1 MITAD
6 RPSEKENSSA
16 FMAVFKDAL
25 FVNFDA
31 GAVSM
36 SNVVSLFSDT
46 QKYEERPIVVLADDD
61 PSIRLMVRHVLE
73 SEDFDIVEA
82 SDGLEAIKAVEKH
95 HPALILLDAV
105 MPGIDGFTTCQQIKE
120 KGHTD
125 IPVMMITGLDDD
137 ASVERAYEVGAIDF
151 ITKPIKWAV
160 LKHRVKSVVSK
171 VIAERKVQLLAYQDT
186 LTSLP
191 NRLLF
196 ADRLEQAVVRSE
208 RSRTSMALM
217 LIDIDDFKLVNDSF
231 GHDAGDK
238 LIKAVGQLISKSLRR
253 ADTIA
258 RLGGDEFAVIIEG
271 IESAEDAIS
280 IADNLTTILEHNVRL
295 DDQETYTSASIGIAV
310 YPDDGKDARTL
321 LKNADTAMFRAK
333 ESGRHCFQ
341 FYKPEM
347 SVSAME
353 RLELENSLKAAFEN
367 DEFVIHYQPVID
379 IHKNEISC
387 VEALLRWQH
396 PEKGMIQPEE
406 FVDVIEDCGLIIA
419 LGEWMINSVC
429 KQIRLWQD
437 AGLKEQNVSINLAAR
452 QFTEQDL
459 VAVYKQAIAEYDIEA
474 SSLAVEIT
482 ELTLIDNLGEVESTL
497 KKLRQMGMKVLLD
510 DFGTGYA
517 SLAYLKE
524 FPVDIVKIDR
534 DFVAGIPDN
543 REDSAIVEAISGL
556 TRGLRLALLAE
567 GVENERQLDML
578 KGLGCQYGQG
588 YYWSKAIPGD
598 EYEQFYMNQIYNIG

>member
-1 MITAD
+1 
-6 RPSEKENSSA
+6 
-16 FMAVFKDAL
+16 
-25 FVNFDA
+25 
-31 GAVSM
+31 M

-46 QKYEERPIVVLADDD
+46 QKYEERPVVVLADDD

-73 SEDFDIVEA
+73 SEDFDIIEA

-105 MPGIDGFTTCQQIKE
+105 MPGIDGFTTCEQIKE

-160 LKHRVKSVVSK
+160 LKHRVKSVVAK
-171 VIAERKVQLLAYQDT
+171 VIAERKVQLLAYRDT

-196 ADRLEQAVVRSE
+196 ADRLEQAVIRSE

-238 LIKAVGQLISKSLRR
+238 LIKAVGELISKSLRR

-258 RLGGDEFAVIIEG
+258 RLGGDEFAVIIEDING
-271 IESAEDAIS
+271 PDDAIS

-333 ESGRHCFQ
+333 ENGRHCFQ

-347 SVSAME
+347 SVNAME
-353 RLELENSLKAAFEN
+353 RLDLENSLKAAFEN
-367 DEFVIHYQPVID
+367 DEFLIHYQPVID
-379 IHKNEISC
+379 IHKNEVVG

-396 PEKGMIQPEE
+396 PDKGMIQPAD
-406 FVDVIEDCGLIIA
+406 FVNIVEDCGLIVA
-419 LGEWMINSVC
+419 LGEWLIYSVC
-429 KQIRLWQD
+429 KQIKVWQD
-437 AGLKEQNVSINLAAR
+437 AGLENQNVSINLTPR
-452 QFTEQDL
+452 QFKEQNL
-459 VAVYKQAIAEYDIEA
+459 VALFTQAMDEHGIEA
-474 SSLAVEIT
+474 TSLSVEVT
-482 ELTLIDNLGEVESTL
+482 ERTLIDNIGEVESTL
-497 KKLRQMGMKVLLD
+497 KKLRAMGMKILLD

-524 FPVDIVKIDR
+524 FPVDVVKIDR
-534 DFVAGIPDN
+534 AFVAGIPDN
-543 REDSAIVEAISGL
+543 EEDSTIVDAIAGL
-556 TRGLRLALLAE
+556 TRGLKLALLAE
-567 GVENERQLDML
+567 GVENERQLDVL
-578 KGLGCQYGQG
+578 KSVGCQYAQG
-588 YYWSKAIPGD
+588 FFWSKALPGS
-598 EYEQFYMNQIYNIG
+598 EYEQFYMNQIYKLG

>member
-1 MITAD
+1 
-6 RPSEKENSSA
+6 
-16 FMAVFKDAL
+16 
-25 FVNFDA
+25 
-31 GAVSM
+31 M

-46 QKYEERPIVVLADDD
+46 QKYEERPVVVLADDD

-82 SDGLEAIKAVEKH
+82 ADGLEAIKAVEKH

-160 LKHRVKSVVSK
+160 LKHRVKSVVAK
-171 VIAERKVQLLAYQDT
+171 VIAERKVQLLAYRDT
-186 LTSLP
+186 LTDLP

-196 ADRLEQAVVRSE
+196 ADRLEQAVIRSE

-217 LIDIDDFKLVNDSF
+217 LVDIDDFKLVNDSF

-238 LIKAVGQLISKSLRR
+238 LIKAVGTLISRSLRR

-271 IESAEDAIS
+271 IDSPEDAIS

-367 DEFVIHYQPVID
+367 DEFMIHYQPVID
-379 IHKNEISC
+379 IQKNEIVSA
-387 VEALLRWQH
+387 EALLRWQH
-396 PEKGMIQPEE
+396 PDKGMIQPTD
-406 FVDVIEDCGLIIA
+406 FVSVIEDSGLIIA
-419 LGEWMINSVC
+419 LGEWVIYSAC
-429 KQIRLWQD
+429 KQIRVWED
-437 AGLKEQNVSINLAAR
+437 AGLKDQHVSINLAPR
-452 QFTEQDL
+452 QFKEQDL
-459 VAVYKQAIAEYDIEA
+459 VAIFSQAISENNIEGSA
-474 SSLAVEIT
+474 LSVEIT
-482 ELTLIDNLGEVESTL
+482 ERTLIDNIGEVESTL
-497 KKLRQMGMKVLLD
+497 KKLRGLGIKVMLD

-534 DFVAGIPDN
+534 TFVTGIPDN
-543 REDSAIVEAISGL
+543 HEDSAIVDAIAGL
-556 TRGLRLALLAE
+556 TRGLKLELLAE
-567 GVENERQLDML
+567 GVENERQLDVL

-588 YYWSKAIPGD
+588 YYWSKALPGD
-598 EYEQFYMNQIYNIG
+598 EFEQFYMNQIYNIV

>member
-1 MITAD
+1 
-6 RPSEKENSSA
+6 
-16 FMAVFKDAL
+16 
-25 FVNFDA
+25 
-31 GAVSM
+31 M

-120 KGHTD
+120 KGFTD

-160 LKHRVKSVVSK
+160 LKHRVKSVVAK
-171 VIAERKVQLLAYQDT
+171 VIAERKVQLLAYRDS
-186 LTSLP
+186 LTNLP

-196 ADRLEQAVVRSE
+196 ADRLEQAIVRSE

-217 LIDIDDFKLVNDSF
+217 LVDIDDFKLVNDSF

-238 LIKAVGQLISKSLRR
+238 LIKAVGDLIAKSLRR

-271 IESAEDAIS
+271 IDGPEDAIS

-310 YPDDGKDARTL
+310 YPEDGKDARTL

-333 ESGRHCFQ
+333 ENGRHCFQ

-347 SVSAME
+347 SVNAME
-353 RLELENSLKAAFEN
+353 RLDLENNLKAAFED
-367 DEFVIHYQPVID
+367 DEYLIHYQPVID
-379 IHKNEISC
+379 IHKNEIVG
-387 VEALLRWQH
+387 VEALLRWHH
-396 PEKGMIQPEE
+396 PEKGMIQPAD
-406 FVDVIEDCGLIIA
+406 FVSVVEDCGLIVA
-419 LGEWMINSVC
+419 LGEWMIFSIC
-429 KQIRLWQD
+429 KQISLWQES
-437 AGLKEQNVSINLAAR
+437 GLKHQQVSINLAPR
-452 QFTEQDL
+452 QFKEQDL
-459 VAVYKQAIAEYDIEA
+459 VAVFTQAIAENNIDA
-474 SSLAVEIT
+474 SSLSVEVT
-482 ELTLIDNLGEVESTL
+482 ERTLIDNIGEVEGTL
-497 KKLRQMGMKVLLD
+497 KKLRAMGMQVMLD

-517 SLAYLKE
+517 SLAYLKD
-524 FPVDIVKIDR
+524 FPVDVVKIDR
-534 DFVAGIPDN
+534 VFVTGIPDSK
-543 REDSAIVEAISGL
+543 EDSAIVEAIAGL
-556 TRGLRLALLAE
+556 TRGLKLRLLAE
-567 GVENERQLDML
+567 GVENDRQLDML
-578 KGLGCQYGQG
+578 KSVGCQFAQG
-588 YYWSKAIPGD
+588 YYWSKPLPGD

>member
-1 MITAD
+1 
-6 RPSEKENSSA
+6 
-16 FMAVFKDAL
+16 
-25 FVNFDA
+25 
-31 GAVSM
+31 M

-82 SDGLEAIKAVEKH
+82 SDGLEALKAVEKH
-95 HPALILLDAV
+95 HPALVLLDAV
-105 MPGIDGFTTCQQIKE
+105 MPGIDGFTTCQQIKD

-160 LKHRVKSVVSK
+160 LKHRVKSVVAK
-171 VIAERKVQLLAYQDT
+171 VVAERKVKLLAYRDT
-186 LTSLP
+186 LTGLP

-208 RSRTSMALM
+208 RTRTSMALM

-238 LIKAVGQLISKSLRR
+238 LIKAVGDLISKSLRR

-271 IESAEDAIS
+271 IEGPEDAIS

-310 YPDDGKDARTL
+310 YPGDGNDARAL
-321 LKNADTAMFRAK
+321 LKNADTAMYRAK

-353 RLELENSLKAAFEN
+353 RLDLENSLKAAFEN
-367 DEFVIHYQPVID
+367 DEFLIHYQPVID
-379 IHKNEISC
+379 IHKNEVVG

-396 PEKGMIQPEE
+396 PEKGMIQPTD
-406 FVDVIEDCGLIIA
+406 FVKVVEDCGLIVA
-419 LGEWMINSVC
+419 LGEWMIHSVC
-429 KQIRLWQD
+429 KQIKLWQD
-437 AGLKEQNVSINLAAR
+437 AGLEKQNVSINLSPR
-452 QFTEQDL
+452 QFKEQDL
-459 VAVYKQAIAEYDIEA
+459 VTLFTQAMAENGIDGG
-474 SSLAVEIT
+474 SLSVEVT
-482 ELTLIDNLGEVESTL
+482 ERTLIDNVGEVEATL
-497 KKLRQMGMKVLLD
+497 KKLRTMGLKILLD

-524 FPVDIVKIDR
+524 FPVDVVKIDEA
-534 DFVAGIPDN
+534 FIAGIPDN
-543 REDSAIVEAISGL
+543 QDDSAIVDAIAGL
-556 TRGLRLALLAE
+556 TRGLKLALHAE
-567 GVENERQLDML
+567 GVENERQLNVL
-578 KGLGCQYGQG
+578 KGLGCQFGQG
-588 YYWSKAIPGD
+588 YYWSKPLPGN
-598 EYEQFYMNQIYNIG
+598 EYEQFFMNQIYNIG

>member
-1 MITAD
+1 
-6 RPSEKENSSA
+6 
-16 FMAVFKDAL
+16 
-25 FVNFDA
+25 
-31 GAVSM
+31 M

-105 MPGIDGFTTCQQIKE
+105 MPGIDGFTTCEQIKD
-120 KGHTD
+120 KGYTD

-160 LKHRVKSVVSK
+160 LKHRVKSVVAK
-171 VIAERKVQLLAYQDT
+171 VIAERKVQLLAYQDS
-186 LTSLP
+186 LTGLP

-196 ADRLEQAVVRSE
+196 ADRLEQAVIRAD
-208 RSRTSMALM
+208 RGRQSMALM

-231 GHDAGDK
+231 GHEAGDK
-238 LIKAVGQLISKSLRR
+238 LIKAVGQLISRSLRR

-271 IESAEDAIS
+271 IDNPDDAIS

-295 DDQETYTSASIGIAV
+295 DEQETYTSASIGIAI
-310 YPDDGKDARTL
+310 YPDDGKEPRTL

-333 ESGRHCFQ
+333 ENGRHCFQ

-367 DEFVIHYQPVID
+367 DEFTVHYQPVID
-379 IHKNEISC
+379 IRKNEVTG
-387 VEALLRWQH
+387 VEALLRWMH
-396 PEKGMIQPEE
+396 PEKGMIHPIDFVSIIEE
-406 FVDVIEDCGLIIA
+406 SGLITA
-419 LGEWMINSVC
+419 VGEWEIHTVC
-429 KQIRLWQD
+429 KQIRAWRD
-437 AGLKEQNVSINLAAR
+437 SGLESQNVSINLSAR
-452 QFTEQDL
+452 QFRDQDI
-459 VAVYKQAIAEYDIEA
+459 VTIVTQALAENELDG
-474 SSLAVEIT
+474 SSLSVEVT
-482 ELTLIDNLGEVESTL
+482 ERTLIENIGEVESVL
-497 KKLRQMGMKVLLD
+497 KKLRGKGVKVLLD

-524 FPVDIVKIDR
+524 FPVDVVKIDR
-534 DFVAGIPDN
+534 AFIAGIPDN
-543 REDSAIVEAISGL
+543 EEDTAIVDAIAGL
-556 TRGLRLALLAE
+556 TRGLKLNLLAE
-567 GVENERQLDML
+567 GVENERQLDKL
-578 KGLGCQYGQG
+578 KSIGCIYGQG
-588 YYWSKAIPGD
+588 YYWSKPLPGD

>member
-1 MITAD
+1 
-6 RPSEKENSSA
+6 
-16 FMAVFKDAL
+16 
-25 FVNFDA
+25 
-31 GAVSM
+31 M

-46 QKYEERPIVVLADDD
+46 QKYEERPVVVLADDD

-160 LKHRVKSVVSK
+160 LKHRVKSVVAK
-171 VIAERKVQLLAYQDT
+171 VIAERKVQLLAYRDT
-186 LTSLP
+186 LTNLP

-196 ADRLEQAVVRSE
+196 ADRLEQSVIRAE

-217 LIDIDDFKLVNDSF
+217 LVDIDDFKLVNDSF
-231 GHDAGDK
+231 GHEAGDK
-238 LIKAVGQLISKSLRR
+238 LIKAVGQLISRSLRR

-271 IESAEDAIS
+271 IEGPEDAIS

-333 ESGRHCFQ
+333 ENGRHCFQ

-353 RLELENSLKAAFEN
+353 RLELENSLKMAFEN
-367 DEFVIHYQPVID
+367 DEFIIHYQPVID
-379 IHKNEISC
+379 IHKNEIVG

-396 PEKGMIQPEE
+396 PDKGMIHPSD
-406 FVDVIEDCGLIIA
+406 FVSIIEDCGLIVA
-419 LGEWMINSVC
+419 LGEWLIFSAC
-429 KQIRLWQD
+429 KQIRVWQE
-437 AGLKEQNVSINLAAR
+437 AGLKDQHVSINLAPR
-452 QFTEQDL
+452 QFKEQDL
-459 VAVYKQAIAEYDIEA
+459 VALFTQAIAENDIEA
-474 SSLAVEIT
+474 SALSVEIT
-482 ELTLIDNLGEVESTL
+482 ERTLIDNIGEVEATL
-497 KKLRQMGMKVLLD
+497 KKLRGMGIKVMLD

-524 FPVDIVKIDR
+524 FPVDVVKIDR
-534 DFVAGIPDN
+534 AFVTGIPDN
-543 REDSAIVEAISGL
+543 QEDSAIVDAIAGL
-556 TRGLRLALLAE
+556 TRGLKLTLLAE
-567 GVENERQLDML
+567 GVENERQLNVL

-588 YYWSKAIPGD
+588 FYWSKPLPGD

>member
-1 MITAD
+1 
-6 RPSEKENSSA
+6 
-16 FMAVFKDAL
+16 
-25 FVNFDA
+25 
-31 GAVSM
+31 M
-36 SNVVSLFSDT
+36 SNVISLFSDT

-105 MPGIDGFTTCQQIKE
+105 MPGIDGFTTCQTIKE

-160 LKHRVKSVVSK
+160 LKHRVKSVVAK
-171 VIAERKVQLLAYQDT
+171 VIAERKVQLLAYRDT
-186 LTSLP
+186 LTDLP

-196 ADRLEQAVVRSE
+196 ADRLEQAVIRSE

-217 LIDIDDFKLVNDSF
+217 LVDIDDFKLVNDSF

-238 LIKAVGQLISKSLRR
+238 LIKAVADLISKSLRR

-258 RLGGDEFAVIIEG
+258 RLGGDEFAVIVEG
-271 IESAEDAIS
+271 IDSPDDAIS

-295 DDQETYTSASIGIAV
+295 DDQETYTSASIGISV

-333 ESGRHCFQ
+333 ENGRHCFQ

-353 RLELENSLKAAFEN
+353 RLDLENSLKAAFEN
-367 DEFVIHYQPVID
+367 DEFLVRYQPIID
-379 IHKNEISC
+379 IHKNEITG

-396 PEKGMIQPEE
+396 PDKGIIHPND
-406 FVDVIEDCGLIIA
+406 FVSTVEDCGLIVA
-419 LGEWMINSVC
+419 MGEWLIFTVC
-429 KQIRLWQD
+429 KQLRVWQD
-437 AGLKEQNVSINLAAR
+437 AGLKNQNISINLSPK
-452 QFTEQDL
+452 QFKDQDL
-459 VAVYKQAIAEYDIEA
+459 VSVFTQAMAENNIDA
-474 SSLAVEIT
+474 STLSVEVT
-482 ELTLIDNLGEVESTL
+482 ERTLIDNVGEVEATL
-497 KKLRQMGMKVLLD
+497 KKLRAMGMKVLLD

-524 FPVDIVKIDR
+524 FPVDVVKIDR
-534 DFVAGIPDN
+534 AFIEGLPDN
-543 REDSAIVEAISGL
+543 EEDSAVVAAIAGL
-556 TRGLRLALLAE
+556 TRGLKLGLLAE
-567 GVENERQLDML
+567 GVENERQLDAL
-578 KGLGCQYGQG
+578 KSVGCQYAQG
-588 YYWSKAIPGD
+588 YYWSKALPGD
-598 EYEQFYMNQIYNIG
+598 EYEQFFMNQIYNIG

>member
-1 MITAD
+1 
-6 RPSEKENSSA
+6 
-16 FMAVFKDAL
+16 
-25 FVNFDA
+25 
-31 GAVSM
+31 M

-73 SEDFDIVEA
+73 SEDFDIIEA

-160 LKHRVKSVVSK
+160 LKHRVKSVVAK
-171 VIAERKVQLLAYQDT
+171 VIAERKVQLLAYRDT
-186 LTSLP
+186 LTGLP

-196 ADRLEQAVVRSE
+196 ADRLEQAVIRSE

-217 LIDIDDFKLVNDSF
+217 LVDIDDFKLVNDSF

-238 LIKAVGQLISKSLRR
+238 LIKAVGELISKSLRR

-258 RLGGDEFAVIIEG
+258 RLGGDEFAVIIEDIDG
-271 IESAEDAIS
+271 PDDAIS

-310 YPDDGKDARTL
+310 YPEDGKDARTL

-333 ESGRHCFQ
+333 ENGRHCFQ

-347 SVSAME
+347 SVNAME
-353 RLELENSLKAAFEN
+353 RLDLENSLKAAFEN
-367 DEFVIHYQPVID
+367 DEFLIHYLPVID
-379 IHKNEISC
+379 IHKNEVVG

-396 PEKGMIQPEE
+396 PDKGMIQPAD
-406 FVDVIEDCGLIIA
+406 FVKIVEDCGLIVA
-419 LGEWMINSVC
+419 LGEWLIYSVC
-429 KQIRLWQD
+429 KQIKVWQD
-437 AGLKEQNVSINLAAR
+437 AGLENQNVSINLTPR
-452 QFTEQDL
+452 QFKEQDL
-459 VAVYKQAIAEYDIEA
+459 VALFTQAMDEHDIEA
-474 SSLAVEIT
+474 TSLSVEVT
-482 ELTLIDNLGEVESTL
+482 ERTLIDNIGEVESTL
-497 KKLRQMGMKVLLD
+497 KKLRAMGMKILLD

-524 FPVDIVKIDR
+524 FPVDVVKIDR
-534 DFVAGIPDN
+534 AFVAGIPDN
-543 REDSAIVEAISGL
+543 EDDSTIVDAIAGL
-556 TRGLRLALLAE
+556 TRGLKLSLLAE
-567 GVENERQLDML
+567 GVENERQLDVL
-578 KGLGCQYGQG
+578 KSLGCQYAQG
-588 YYWSKAIPGD
+588 FFWSKALPGN
-598 EYEQFYMNQIYNIG
+598 EYEQFYMNQIYKLG